1 MLRMRRFAYRVL
13 NYLRPTPVTRTLT
26 IDQILADHGAMDVV
40 ERFTDLY
47 YRSGAAGNLIWRDIE
62 ILKNPCDIWSAVEL
76 FQRLKPRVIVET
88 GTHKGGSALLYSDM
102 AKVLKFECTIVT
114 IDPNPKWSVDP
125 SAEGIVSIRGYS
137 TEPGVVAQVETII
150 RAHTRNG
157 GSVMVFLDSDHSEAN
172 VAAEMR
178 VYAPFV
184 TVGSYLVVEDGI
196 VNGHPSFPEHGPG
209 PWEAIEGFLGSNSS
223 FVSDRECER
232 FLLTFNPRG
241 WLRRTS

>member
-1 MLRMRRFAYRVL
+1 MLRMRRFVYRVL

-47 YRSGAAGNLIWRDIE
+47 YRSGAAGNLIWRDTE

-102 AKVLKFECTIVT
+102 AKVLKFECTIVA

-125 SAEGIVSIRGYS
+125 PPKESFRFEATVRSRALSRRSRPSSAL
-137 TEPGVVAQVETII
+137 T
-150 RAHTRNG
+150 RAT
-157 GSVMVFLDSDHSEAN
+157 
-172 VAAEMR
+172 VAASW
-178 VYAPFV
+178 YFSTPITA
-184 TVGSYLVVEDGI
+184 
-196 VNGHPSFPEHGPG
+196 
-209 PWEAIEGFLGSNSS
+209 
-223 FVSDRECER
+223 
-232 FLLTFNPRG
+232 
-241 WLRRTS
+241 RRTWPRRCAPTLPS